1 MSQDNAPWQ
10 RYPQAESLI
19 INWLNVAQEENE
31 AIRNMAGRMADETS
45 TRLFDWVD
53 HLQIKDKSADKELR
67 KAGFEIEEIESPG
80 TVYTHPAAMLP
91 RIVINSEDSVSL
103 GVAIKAENLQEF
115 MLMNGLTGPVM
126 GTPFSGYRSTVIHT
140 EGPVAFYAVERR
152 GTRTLVPLSGGA
164 GETSAYI
171 EAVESWSARPRDLGD
186 EDEAMEHAV
195 EIAEHM
201 CELVGCN
208 LAAHIV
214 LQVERQYWQNRNTAG
229 SIQKMRQDRLGL
241 GWANQDHHTFRSS
254 RHYFP
259 RLVQLFET
267 LGFHCREQFYAG
279 EEAGW
284 GAQVMENPVS
294 GHVLFLDLDLAPD
307 ELEID
312 FAHQPLQER
321 DFLGTVGLWC
331 GLHGDSIL
339 QAGMHH
345 LEAQFDFQKL
355 VADLQAYGIETMNPF
370 SDFSYLKQ
378 AFTRGERWS
387 VSDSKV
393 HRLQERGLI
402 DDEQAAKFLREGAV
416 GSHLENL
423 QRAEGFKGFNQSN
436 VSKIIRETDPRR
448 A

>member
-1 MSQDNAPWQ
+1 MSQDNAQWQ
-10 RYPQAESLI
+10 RYPKAESLI
-19 INWLNVAQEENE
+19 ANWLNIAHEENQ
-31 AIRNMAGRMADETS
+31 AIRNISDRMADETS

-53 HLQIKDKSADKELR
+53 HLQVKDDSADKELR
-67 KAGFEIEEIESPG
+67 QAGFEVEDVESPG
-80 TVYTHPAAMLP
+80 TVYTHPGAMLP
-91 RIVINSEDSVSL
+91 RVVINSQESVSL
-103 GVAIKAENLQEF
+103 GVVIKAESLQAF
-115 MLMNGLTGPVM
+115 MLMNGLTGPIL
-126 GTPFSGYRSTVIHT
+126 GTPFNGYRSTAIHT

-152 GTRTLVPLSGGA
+152 GTRTLLAPSGGT
-164 GETSAYI
+164 GEPSAYI
-171 EAVESWSARPRDLGD
+171 KAVEIWSARPRDLGD
-186 EDEAMEHAV
+186 EDQAMERAI

-201 CELVGCN
+201 CEVVGCN
-208 LAAHIV
+208 MAAHIV

-254 RHYFP
+254 RHHFP

-284 GAQVMENPVS
+284 GAQVMENSVS

-312 FAHQPLQER
+312 FAHQPLPQR

-345 LEAQFDFQKL
+345 LEAQFDFKKL
-355 VADLQAYGIETMNPF
+355 VKDLQTYGIETMDPF

-378 AFTRGERWS
+378 AFTRGERWPVRES
-387 VSDSKV
+387 RVQ
-393 HRLQERGLI
+393 RLQERGLI